1 MRYIAARRWKS
12 LLIAGIAVALV
23 AAAYTP
29 ARQFHRFFLTAC
41 AATGPAPESEL
52 DIDVQSVDLESFY
65 ARLLE
70 AAVGLSVEQIATA
83 SYDGR
88 QYPLYL
94 IGPQGYAAN
103 DSTLVIAGVHG
114 NEISGSLAAVQI
126 LETMRTRPPDAA
138 PIHLLAPANPVG
150 LGHGSRYNS
159 QGCDINRDFAAFR
172 TIEADAIRK
181 AIDQLRPRLVVA
193 LHEGPQDGLF
203 VIGTQI
209 TPVATL
215 NRLVAQLEAQPI
227 PLATENNL
235 GVGLPTPGV
244 MTEGAFITRAKGWLG
259 IYSAGEYAS
268 KLGIPL
274 ITVEIPWGWPD
285 MQQRVRA
292 QTMSVLAA
300 AQP

>member
-1 MRYIAARRWKS
+1 
-12 LLIAGIAVALV
+12 
-23 AAAYTP
+23 
-29 ARQFHRFFLTAC
+29 
-41 AATGPAPESEL
+41 
-52 DIDVQSVDLESFY
+52 
-65 ARLLE
+65 
-70 AAVGLSVEQIATA
+70 
-83 SYDGR
+83 
-88 QYPLYL
+88 
-94 IGPQGYAAN
+94 
-103 DSTLVIAGVHG
+103 
-114 NEISGSLAAVQI
+114 
-126 LETMRTRPPDAA
+126 MRTRPPDAA

-172 TIEADAIRK
+172 TIEADAIRT
-181 AIDQLRPRLVVA
+181 AIGQLRPRLVVA

-244 MTEGAFITRAKGWLG
+244 MTEGAFITRPKRWLG

-285 MQQRVRA
+285 MKQRVRA